1 MQKEPISLVVFGATG
16 DLMARKILPSLFYLF
31 REKKLSKGF
40 RVVGISRRDISKEG
54 FREKMREAAGKFDEI
69 AKDKKFV
76 GFLKLFYFVKGYFGD
91 KYTYE
96 DLKKV
101 LEGHDHKIFFYLAV
115 APKFY
120 KTVLENMK
128 KAGLIHKNMF
138 LLVEKPIGLDLK
150 SAREIENLLAKYFN
164 EWQIYR
170 IDHYLAKSGMDAL
183 FNFRFG
189 SPTSIALRS
198 RTSGL
203 LEKIWSREYIS
214 KIELRL
220 WEKKDVGTRG
230 EFYEGVGAL
239 RDVGQNHLLTMLA
252 YVAMEKPKAFH
263 GEAVRKA
270 RAALLQR
277 LKIYNLRQAAPFAY
291 RAQYS
296 GYRDAPGV
304 KRNSKAETFFR
315 VTAFLNAGQFRGVP
329 ITIEAGKAMPENKKE
344 IVVKFRDGKNIIF
357 QIETRAVKYQYVEE
371 YKKILAGAFSGDDSI
386 FLGRDEVLVSWKFV
400 DPIVLVFK
408 KNLVPLKFYEQNAYP
423 KI

>member
-40 RVVGISRRDISKEG
+40 RVVGISRRDISEEG

-150 SAREIENLLAKYFN
+150 SAREIENLLA
-164 EWQIYR
+164 
-170 IDHYLAKSGMDAL
+170 
-183 FNFRFG
+183 
-189 SPTSIALRS
+189 
-198 RTSGL
+198 
-203 LEKIWSREYIS
+203 KIWSREYIS